1 MQRRQIKLIVIH
13 CSASPN
19 GRPATIDDI
28 DAWHRERG
36 FSRTPLSRKSFN
48 PDLTSVGYHYVIGT
62 DGFVY
67 TGRHP
72 DDVGAHAR
80 GHNSDSIGI
89 CMVGM
94 DKFSAAQWDSLRS
107 LVTRLRVTCSSP
119 AIKGHRD
126 LPDVHKSCPGFDV
139 TSWMDGGMVALPDHL
154 MANDGVRAE

>member
-1 MQRRQIKLIVIH
+1 MTRQVKLIIIH

-36 FSRTPLSRKSFN
+36 FKRSQEARNKYN
-48 PDLTSVGYHYVIGT
+48 KGLTSVGYHYVIGT

-72 DDVGAHAR
+72 DEIGAHAQ

-89 CMVGM
+89 CMIGM
-94 DKFSAAQWDSLRS
+94 DSFSNAQWDALRS
-107 LVTRLRVTCSSP
+107 LVTRLRVAYSSP

-126 LPDVHKSCPGFDV
+126 LPDVHKTCPGFDV
-139 TSWMDGGMVALPDHL
+139 TTWLDGGMMALKGPYN
-154 MANDGVRAE
+154 AG